1 MRFSLDVL
9 RARKGDC
16 LLLHYGTA
24 ETPGLVLID
33 GGPAGVYR
41 PHLLP
46 RLRAVAAARGL
57 GEDEPVP
64 IDVLMVSH
72 VDDDHINGIL
82 EMTRALRDADEAQ
95 RARPVEIFGLWHN
108 GFDDVI
114 GNRPEELLSGMARRL
129 GPASTEGELPDDL
142 DLDLDDDDGR
152 DAKDVRAS
160 LQVLSSIK
168 QGAQLRRDAELLDL
182 EVNADFG
189 GGLIVAQEEAEP
201 VPLDDELAFT
211 VAGPLAAEVEA
222 LQEKHDEWLE
232 DLRKK
237 GKTPEDVLTAY
248 VDASVANLSSL
259 VFLAASG
266 GRTMLLTGDAR
277 GDKVL
282 DGLRLVGLLGPGAG
296 DALHV
301 DVLKVPHHGSEHNV
315 ETDFF
320 RRVTADHYVFS
331 GDGEHGN
338 PERATF
344 EMLLAARGADAP
356 YTLHLTY
363 PVDEI
368 DAERKK
374 DWEKEQA
381 KERRKREKKP
391 GHPVR
396 EDWSPEEH
404 SLAALFAAEPAF
416 GAKVLV
422 VAEDEAHVIDL
433 RDPLGF

>member
-1 MRFSLDVL
+1 MRFSLDVV

-46 RLRAVAAARGL
+46 RLRAVATARGL
-57 GEDEPVP
+57 GEEEPVP

-82 EMTRALRDADEAQ
+82 EMTRAMRDADEAQ
-95 RARPVEIFGLWHN
+95 RARPAEIFGLWHN

-114 GNRPEELLSGMARRL
+114 GNRPEELLSGLARRF

-142 DLDLDDDDGR
+142 DLDDDGR

-168 QGAQLRRDAELLDL
+168 QGAQLRRDAEFLEL

-189 GGLIVAQEEAEP
+189 GELIVAREGTEA

-211 VAGPLAAEVEA
+211 VAGPLIAEIEA
-222 LQEKHDEWLE
+222 LQEKHDAWLKE
-232 DLRKK
+232 LAKE

-282 DGLRLVGLLGPGAG
+282 DGLRLVGLLGP
-296 DALHV
+296 DADTLHV

-331 GDGEHGN
+331 GDGVHGN

-368 DAERKK
+368 DVERKK

-381 KERRKREKKP
+381 KERRKREEKP

-396 EDWSPEEH
+396 EDWSPAEH
-404 SLAALFAAEPAF
+404 SLAGLFAAKPAF
-416 GAKVLV
+416 GAKVRV
-422 VAEDEAHVIDL
+422 VGEDEAHVIDL
-433 RDPLGF
+433 REPLGF